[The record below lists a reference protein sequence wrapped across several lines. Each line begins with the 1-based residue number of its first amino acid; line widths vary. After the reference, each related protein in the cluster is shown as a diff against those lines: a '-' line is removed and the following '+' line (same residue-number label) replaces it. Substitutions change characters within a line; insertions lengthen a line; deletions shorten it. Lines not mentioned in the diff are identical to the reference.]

1 MITHMLSDSIKKLI
15 RLKQANRYIAWL
27 FLTFAIAPSLPMLRF
42 LIASSMTFHMAVQI
56 PALIIAGYLVSK
68 TLFSAESLI
77 SANSKLSISLSCWL
91 WILLASMFWMLPI
104 SLDKALINPYW
115 DVFKVTSLLV
125 SGVLLRSAFTGP
137 KILSLFFIG
146 STIMMLFF
154 IGYFYQGSELRLCNS
169 YLIESQQ
176 TAGVALIYIA
186 FSLLF
191 VSIFMLRKEI
201 FDSNTSS

>member
-1 MITHMLSDSIKKLI
+1 MLSESIKKLSV
-15 RLKQANRYIAWL
+15 LKQASSYVVCL
-27 FLTFAIAPSLPMLRF
+27 FLVLAVAPSLPTLRF
-42 LIASSMTFHMAVQI
+42 LLASSMTFHMAIQI
-56 PALIIAGYLVSK
+56 PALIIAGYLLSK
-68 TLFSAESLI
+68 TLFSVQSL
-77 SANSKLSISLSCWL
+77 SSLNSELSVNLSCWL

-115 DVFKVTSLLV
+115 DVFKIITLLV
-125 SGVLLRSAFTGP
+125 SGLLLRPAFTGP

-176 TAGVALIYIA
+176 TAGVALICLA

-191 VSIFMLRKEI
+191 VSIFLLRKEI
-201 FDSNTSS
+201 FDPTTSS